1 VAEMIAVRRAPDS
14 DWRQLSKSIFA
25 HENLRALLK

>member
-1 VAEMIAVRRAPDS
+1 MIAVRRAPDA

-25 HENLRALLK
+25 NDRLKALLK